1 MSVLVTVRNKLSLE
15 FKKNGVFPYIWLEV
29 TIDFIFFVFQSPIDI
44 APYQL
49 IILAPVSWMW
59 LVLIYCE
66 KKVLLAGW
74 WLMTGADLVREKSTV
89 VGCQQNRMNASH
101 YR

>member
-1 MSVLVTVRNKLSLE
+1 
-15 FKKNGVFPYIWLEV
+15 
-29 TIDFIFFVFQSPIDI
+29 
-44 APYQL
+44 
-49 IILAPVSWMW
+49 
-59 LVLIYCE
+59 VLICCE

-89 VGCQQNRMNASH
+89 AGCQQNRMNASH